1 MQDPREQVL
10 IVDDEP
16 ASREALCALL
26 TTEGYTASLARD
38 GAEALARLRES
49 PIPLVIC
56 EFTTPRLGA
65 LDLLRALALRRLP
78 TSLVVLTS
86 RGTVDTAVAHRSA
99 VCKLRRKC
107 LPGV

>member
-65 LDLLRALALRRLP
+65 LDLLRALVGLALQ
-78 TSLVVLTS
+78 VDVHELTS
-86 RGTVDTAVAHRSA
+86 
-99 VCKLRRKC
+99 
-107 LPGV
+107 PGGRP